1 MAKRPPRPTDAEL
14 NLLRVLWD
22 DGPATVRQVRE
33 GLSPKLR
40 TGYTTVLKTLQI
52 MTEKGL
58 VRRDEHGLHG
68 QASLH
73 RRVEL
78 LQAVR
83 VVEERGGEQRDR
95 RLCLRTTHRGV
106 LWCQRSAECSA
117 SGRQDA
123 RPALALATG

>member
-58 VRRDEHGLHG
+58 VRPDESGHAHIYRAALAEE
-68 QASLH
+68 QTQRQLVS
-73 RRVEL
+73 EL
-78 LQAVR
+78 LDRTFSGSASRLVVQALTEKPASP
-83 VVEERGGEQRDR
+83 EELADIR
-95 RLCLRTTHRGV
+95 RLLDE
-106 LWCQRSAECSA
+106 LEE
-117 SGRQDA
+117 DA
-123 RPALALATG
+123 